1 MNPMSQTVFDHE
13 ELHHLPLPASCHL
26 LESEILLRVGR
37 LANGQIIALTSYRL
51 LILVHRFVSCD
62 SVPES
67 SLDPVFVQPL
77 RCISRLITAGI
88 EFTAIRVEFVLIASP
103 LALQFASAAEALSW
117 ARRLDPSAIAALPHL
132 RCSLNSSSPTEDEA
146 ADPNELIVA
155 METRR
160 LGLTE
165 ANGWRLSKA
174 NDDYSVCSSYSR
186 RHVTPTKLSDAEL
199 IASSKYRSRGRFPS
213 IVWRCQGNG
222 AVLARSGQPLV
233 ALLGWRCE
241 ADEKLLAL
249 IGNSGRGRLLIA
261 DARTYR
267 SALANRTV
275 GGGFENGS
283 YYSNSEIAFLE
294 LPNLH
299 SIRQSFLAMQQR
311 ALAPDADFAELADAG
326 GACLLGELEKSR
338 WLQLVSAL
346 MGHATRLAA
355 PLPIS
360 SGPLLGRLGS
370 DSQLTCLTLLL
381 SDPHYRSLA
390 GFRTLLDREWLQFGH
405 KFASR
410 CGPAE
415 PNEWSPIFVQFL
427 DCLHQLISQFPSE
440 FEFTDL
446 LLRRLATHCYSG
458 LFGQLSCNSDAERS
472 AVAMTTQQRWS
483 LWSLFE
489 LQGVRN
495 LFYQPSREV
504 LSPDI
509 GLASLSIW
517 SELYVQGSRMAPD
530 SVRCDLDGLPVEIE
544 PPQAQLL
551 SLINQLETTRIQA
564 RQLQDQLNSSQ
575 LASTSPVV
583 ESPTLAASLQQQP
596 PKSSLPSIEVV
607 DGADARRCFTH
618 WVPDHQRSRCA
629 GCAATFW
636 KAIRRRHHCRACG
649 DVFCHACCCEYVQLP
664 SQLLSGPSRLLLGEH
679 VLVGV
684 PGLLVSPLEAGQGAA
699 NRAFYWLG
707 VVHVLA
713 QLHQHRR
720 QVRRDIVGRRFNY
733 GAEAE
738 HPAMPGVHL
747 AELRAAAARLPLP
760 QAGAAQALQVGQQL
774 GSVIGQSEVAAAQQA
789 RQRPRGRL
797 AHVQT
802 VVLQQAEHQAANSG
816 GQLFKTVDKLRGATS
831 EVTGSTANVSK
842 AACKSLSSIRSKLE
856 ICSSSS
862 IGGSSSQM
870 DSFGW
875 MLRMVNTASLLRCC
889 VSVASGEATELEI
902 ALDRLKRAKKQHNIF
917 NCSRRLLRH
926 FHVLQVILLGLSA
939 ALVDN
944 ANAGRAGA
952 CGPGHRRRYRAVLAG
967 NNLAGVAGQ
976 RQRHRLQAGC
986 DNQRAAS
993 GDPNGCAGQSGGR
1006 GPSGAS
1012 PTALGRPA
1020 SRGRIARS
1028 QREGP
1033 PLSAHMDMRMS
1044 RDWVSFGTSMSAMMA
1059 EAAVNGS
1066 LE

>member
-355 PLPIS
+355 ALVVD
-360 SGPLLGRLGS
+360 GRSVLVHCS
-370 DSQLTCLTLLL
+370 DGWDRTPQLTCLTLLL

-664 SQLLSGPSRLLLGEH
+664 SQLLSGPSRVCRPCATAVRNVVQQVEFG
-679 VLVGV
+679 G
-684 PGLLVSPLEAGQGAA
+684 GSSGDGGNDDTAA
-699 NRAFYWLG
+699 LT
-707 VVHVLA
+707 
-713 QLHQHRR
+713 
-720 QVRRDIVGRRFNY
+720 
-733 GAEAE
+733 
-738 HPAMPGVHL
+738 
-747 AELRAAAARLPLP
+747 AAAA
-760 QAGAAQALQVGQQL
+760 
-774 GSVIGQSEVAAAQQA
+774 AAA
-789 RQRPRGRL
+789 
-797 AHVQT
+797 
-802 VVLQQAEHQAANSG
+802 AA
-816 GQLFKTVDKLRGATS
+816 A
-831 EVTGSTANVSK
+831 
-842 AACKSLSSIRSKLE
+842 
-856 ICSSSS
+856 
-862 IGGSSSQM
+862 
-870 DSFGW
+870 
-875 MLRMVNTASLLRCC
+875 
-889 VSVASGEATELEI
+889 
-902 ALDRLKRAKKQHNIF
+902 
-917 NCSRRLLRH
+917 
-926 FHVLQVILLGLSA
+926 
-939 ALVDN
+939 
-944 ANAGRAGA
+944 
-952 CGPGHRRRYRAVLAG
+952 AVLTTQQVPA
-967 NNLAGVAGQ
+967 
-976 RQRHRLQAGC
+976 
-986 DNQRAAS
+986 
-993 GDPNGCAGQSGGR
+993 
-1006 GPSGAS
+1006 PSIS
-1012 PTALGRPA
+1012 IT
-1020 SRGRIARS
+1020 SSDS
-1028 QREGP
+1028 QITVK
-1033 PLSAHMDMRMS
+1033 S
-1044 RDWVSFGTSMSAMMA
+1044 
-1059 EAAVNGS
+1059 
-1066 LE
+1066 